1 MNCYICLTNLT
12 YMHNLKIKNHSVTLV
27 DQVEERLL
35 NYFRDRDIRPG
46 DAIPREQDLAEALGV
61 ARSVLREALS
71 RLRMLGLIETRT
83 RRGMV
88 FCEPPVLGGMK
99 RVIDPRILGE
109 EALFNILGFRV
120 ALEIGICGLVF
131 QNLTGKHLEE
141 LEDIV
146 TRGVVLDNNEYT
158 PVSEYEFHA
167 KLYQITGNNTIIE
180 FQKIIQPV
188 SSFITMR
195 FKDLIEPFNKELALT
210 GKVVTHHDLLDYLK
224 KGDQQG
230 FQKAMENHFAPYIR
244 IFNNKI
250 NSDPLLKHQI
260 KYYRQA
266 Q

>member
-1 MNCYICLTNLT
+1 MN
-12 YMHNLKIKNHSVTLV
+12 NLKIINQSVTLV

-35 NYFRDRDIRPG
+35 SYFRDRDIKPG

-83 RRGMV
+83 RRGMIL
-88 FCEPPVLGGMK
+88 CEPPVFGGMK

-146 TRGVVLDNNEYT
+146 TRGVVLANNEYT

-167 KLYQITGNNTIIE
+167 KLYQITGNKTIIE
-180 FQKIIQPV
+180 FQEIIHPV
-188 SSFITMR
+188 SNFVKKK
-195 FKDLIEPFNKELALT
+195 FKDLIEPFNKELALA
-210 GKVVTHHDLLDYLK
+210 GKVITHYDLLNYLK
-224 KGDQQG
+224 QGDKQG
-230 FQKAMENHFAPYIR
+230 FQKAMESHFAPYIR
-244 IFNNKI
+244 IFNTKI
-250 NSDPLLKHQI
+250 NSGSHQ
-260 KYYRQA
+260 
-266 Q
+266 